1 MNKPLNPSLFFG
13 ESQMISNIKGYLRFA
28 WIIINSSLVILVH
41 LVLMGLLSPIFHFG
55 GKAGKILYWKLE
67 ETCYGGILCILDFTL
82 SSLNHQII
90 ETGDCLD
97 EILQQEDN
105 TILFMP
111 NHQSVADVLVCLSV
125 FVARDRYAETV
136 MWIIGK
142 NQRCS
147 NFGLMAWLH
156 DDCFLDTRK
165 NNQTHS
171 LRELK
176 MHLFNSF
183 LPRKRR
189 CLVLFPEGGFFAK
202 KKESNIR
209 FAKKNDLPMLHHCSY
224 PRLGALQVILNVLLP
239 NDEDRREIKEH
250 KQEEETEHK
259 KKSSN
264 STVGEINPHLSC
276 GNPIT
281 SNVSKMSS
289 LGKEKD
295 NMLIERQQLVDNSA
309 MANQDRCSTIEAKSV
324 CNVKGHSDF
333 SSTKP
338 DPQISA
344 DHRIDGLAD
353 QIDLPHRHP
362 KTLTKII
369 DVTIGYQDGNP
380 IGFMDIMLGL
390 RRGSVIVVNYRVF
403 DVKSIPTKG
412 DNDIQKFMYRLYQ
425 EKDEMLLRFG
435 STVGFNEWLMRK
447 QNDLHLSCGKRIR
460 HQKWKYYLFNLFY
473 ATALLSFYFISKFL
487 YLNLC

>member
-1 MNKPLNPSLFFG
+1 MNKPLNSSLFFA
-13 ESQMISNIKGYLRFA
+13 ESQIISKIKGYLRFA

-41 LVLMGLLSPIFHFG
+41 LVLMVLLYPISHFG

-165 NNQTHS
+165 NNQADS

-183 LPRKRR
+183 LPRNRR

-224 PRLGALQVILNVLLP
+224 PRLGALQMILNVLVP
-239 NDEDRREIKEH
+239 HHDNRREIEEH
-250 KQEEETEHK
+250 TPEEETEHK
-259 KKSSN
+259 KKGTN
-264 STVGEINPHLSC
+264 STIGEIYHHLSSEHHM
-276 GNPIT
+276 T
-281 SNVSKMSS
+281 SNVSQMSI
-289 LGKEKD
+289 LGKQND
-295 NMLIERQQLVDNSA
+295 NTLIEGQKLVDNSA
-309 MANQDRCSTIEAKSV
+309 VANQDRCNTIEAKSV
-324 CNVKGHSDF
+324 CNVIGHSDF
-333 SSTKP
+333 LTTKQ

-344 DHRIDGLAD
+344 DHGIDGSTE
-353 QIDLPHRHP
+353 QINLQSRHP
-362 KTLTKII
+362 KPLTTII
-369 DVTIGYQDGNP
+369 DVTIGYQDGKP
-380 IGFMDIMLGL
+380 IGFLDIMLGL
-390 RRGSVIVVNYRVF
+390 RQGSLIVVNYRVF
-403 DVKSIPTKG
+403 DVKSIPKKG

-425 EKDEMLLRFG
+425 EKDEILSKLG
-435 STVGFNEWLMRK
+435 STGGFNEWLVQK
-447 QNDLHLSCGKRIR
+447 QNDLRLSYGKRIR

-487 YLNLC
+487 YLNFY

>member
-1 MNKPLNPSLFFG
+1 MKKPLNLSLFFA
-13 ESQMISNIKGYLRFA
+13 ESQIISNIKGYLRFA

-97 EILQQEDN
+97 EVLQQEDN

-142 NQRCS
+142 NQRWS

-165 NNQTHS
+165 NNQAHS

-176 MHLFNSF
+176 RHLFNSF

-209 FAKKNDLPMLHHCSY
+209 FAKKNDLPILHHCSY
-224 PRLGALQVILNVLLP
+224 PRLGALQVILNVLFP
-239 NDEDRREIKEH
+239 HHDDGREIEEH

-259 KKSSN
+259 QKGTN
-264 STVGEINPHLSC
+264 STIGEIHHLLSC
-276 GNPIT
+276 GNHMT
-281 SNVSKMSS
+281 SNVSQMSS
-289 LGKEKD
+289 LSKQKD
-295 NMLIERQQLVDNSA
+295 NMLIEGQTLVDNSA
-309 MANQDRCSTIEAKSV
+309 VGNQDRCSAIEAESV
-324 CNVKGHSDF
+324 CNVNGHSDF
-333 SSTKP
+333 SSTKQ
-338 DPQISA
+338 DPQISS
-344 DHRIDGLAD
+344 DHRIDGSTD
-353 QIDLPHRHP
+353 QIDLPSRHP

-369 DVTIGYQDGNP
+369 DVTIGYQDGKP

-390 RRGSVIVVNYRVF
+390 RQGSEIVVNYRVF
-403 DVKSIPTKG
+403 DVKSIPTKE
-412 DNDIQKFMYRLYQ
+412 DNDIRKFMYRLYQ
-425 EKDEMLLRFG
+425 EKDEIISKLA
-435 STVGFNEWLMRK
+435 STGGFNEWIMRK
-447 QNDLHLSCGKRIR
+447 QSDLRLSCGKRIR

-473 ATALLSFYFISKFL
+473 ATALLSFYFIAKFL
-487 YLNLC
+487 YLIFY